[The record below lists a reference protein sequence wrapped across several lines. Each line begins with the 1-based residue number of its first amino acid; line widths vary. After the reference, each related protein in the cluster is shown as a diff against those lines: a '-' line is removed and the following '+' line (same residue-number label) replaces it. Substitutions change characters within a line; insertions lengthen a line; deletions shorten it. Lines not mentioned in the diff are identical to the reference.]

1 VVSRYYKWNM
11 AAPIPPTQSASSLP
25 TGAAPGTVRP
35 AMTSAPGAVA
45 ALTAK
50 KVTVSGLANE
60 PVELD
65 LRDSHPE
72 VGTGQSA
79 VGPRPIVF
87 LHGLVGLNEHW
98 EDVVLRL
105 KRDGGGKVR
114 SVLLE
119 MPLLGLRGDDCSIDG
134 ASHLAIKF
142 LETYFPREQV
152 MPAGYVPM
160 DGAKAASVKK
170 PILLGNSFGG
180 HVALRIALERP
191 DLIGGLV
198 LAGASGLIEK
208 SMVSDIQIK
217 PSREWL
223 ERKIGELFFDP
234 KKNMNQADVDRAHA
248 VLTDRHSARA
258 MVKLSRSA
266 RRNHLG
272 DEIHRISVPTLV
284 LWGRQDIVTPVEA
297 AQEFYE
303 KIKMSQIRWF
313 ENCGHAPMIEAADPF
328 AAALAAFVDRVERGG
343 SLLPNDQNGLPFAS
357 QVGGA

>member
-1 VVSRYYKWNM
+1 
-11 AAPIPPTQSASSLP
+11 
-25 TGAAPGTVRP
+25 
-35 AMTSAPGAVA
+35 
-45 ALTAK
+45 
-50 KVTVSGLANE
+50 
-60 PVELD
+60 
-65 LRDSHPE
+65 
-72 VGTGQSA
+72 
-79 VGPRPIVF
+79 
-87 LHGLVGLNEHW
+87 
-98 EDVVLRL
+98 
-105 KRDGGGKVR
+105 
-114 SVLLE
+114 
-119 MPLLGLRGDDCSIDG
+119 
-134 ASHLAIKF
+134 
-142 LETYFPREQV
+142 
-152 MPAGYVPM
+152 M
-160 DGAKAASVKK
+160 DGAKTAAVKK

-258 MVKLSRSA
+258 MIKLSRSA

-303 KIKMSQIRWF
+303 KIKGSQIRWF

-328 AAALAAFVDRVERGG
+328 AAALSAFVERVERGG
-343 SLLPNDQNGLPFAS
+343 GLLPNDPNGPTFTSSRA
-357 QVGGA
+357 GGA

>member
-1 VVSRYYKWNM
+1 M
-11 AAPIPPTQSASSLP
+11 A
-25 TGAAPGTVRP
+25 RP
-35 AMTSAPGAVA
+35 AMTSAPGAVS

-50 KVTVSGLANE
+50 HVTVSGFANE
-60 PVELD
+60 PVVLD
-65 LRDSHPE
+65 LRDSHPD
-72 VGTGQSA
+72 VGTAVGA

-105 KRDGGGKVR
+105 KRDGGKAR

-134 ASHLAIKF
+134 ASHLAIRF
-142 LETYFPREQV
+142 LESYFSREQA
-152 MPAGYVPM
+152 MPAGYVPL
-160 DGAKAASVKK
+160 DGAKTAAVKK

-258 MVKLSRSA
+258 MIKLSRSA

-303 KIKMSQIRWF
+303 KIKGSQIRWF

-328 AAALAAFVDRVERGG
+328 AAALAAFVERVERGG
-343 SLLPNDQNGLPFAS
+343 GLLANDPNGSPFVA
-357 QVGGA
+357 GGV

>member
-1 VVSRYYKWNM
+1 
-11 AAPIPPTQSASSLP
+11 
-25 TGAAPGTVRP
+25 
-35 AMTSAPGAVA
+35 MTSAPGAVA

-50 KVTVSGLANE
+50 KVTVSGFANE

-65 LRDSHPE
+65 LRDSHPQCGPE
-72 VGTGQSA
+72 VGNGVGPNGGS

-105 KRDGGGKVR
+105 KREGGKAR

-142 LETYFPREQV
+142 LESYFPREQA
-152 MPAGYVPM
+152 MPAGYVPL
-160 DGAKAASVKK
+160 DGSKAGTVKK

-234 KKNMNQADVDRAHA
+234 AKNMNQADVDRAHA

-303 KIKMSQIRWF
+303 KIKGSQIRWF

-328 AAALAAFVDRVERGG
+328 AAALSAFVERVERGG
-343 SLLPNDQNGLPFAS
+343 GMLANDPNGPTFAS
-357 QVGGA
+357 SRAGGA

>member
-1 VVSRYYKWNM
+1 MRS
-11 AAPIPPTQSASSLP
+11 AAT
-25 TGAAPGTVRP
+25 
-35 AMTSAPGAVA
+35 
-45 ALTAK
+45 ALQGVLHV
-50 KVTVSGLANE
+50 KVGLTGLAGE
-60 PVELD
+60 PVEADVRELTGK
-65 LRDSHPE
+65 SGE
-72 VGTGQSA
+72 KGGVGDPAQQSS
-79 VGPRPIVF
+79 RPIVF

-98 EDVVLRL
+98 EDVVETIRASAPE
-105 KRDGGGKVR
+105 KVR

-134 ASHLAIKF
+134 ATNLTIRF
-142 LETYFPREQV
+142 LMEYFKAQGSAGVLPQ
-152 MPAGYVPM
+152 GYVPVA
-160 DGAKAASVKK
+160 GSNSTGIVHAKK
-170 PILLGNSFGG
+170 PILVGNSFGG
-180 HVALRIALERP
+180 HVALKIALERP

-234 KKNMNQADVDRAHA
+234 AKNMNQADVDRAHG

-258 MVKLSRSA
+258 MIKLSRSA

-297 AQEFYE
+297 ANEFYS
-303 KIKMSQIRWF
+303 KIKGSQIRWF
-313 ENCGHAPMIEAADPF
+313 ENCGHAPMIEAAEPF
-328 AAALAAFVDRVERGG
+328 AASLLAFCDRVDRGG
-343 SLLPNDQNGLPFAS
+343 SIPADDPNGPPS
-357 QVGGA
+357 GHGT